1 MSGLVSMVLLLAS
14 CGTAAPAPLE
24 DPSGAAGSPTE
35 VVTDSDDVRRISPLE
50 ARVLVEGG
58 GAVLYDTRS
67 AESYGSQHAAG
78 AISFPESE
86 ASRRIGE
93 LSAEKTLIFY

>member
-1 MSGLVSMVLLLAS
+1 VS
-14 CGTAAPAPLE
+14 CGTSDPAPLE
-24 DPSGAAGSPTE
+24 EASAATGSSTE
-35 VVTDSDDVRRISPLE
+35 AVTDSDDVQRISPLE

-67 AESYGSQHAAG
+67 ADSYGSQHAAG

-93 LSAEKTLIFY
+93 LPTDKTLIFY

>member
-1 MSGLVSMVLLLAS
+1 MALLVAS
-14 CGTAAPAPLE
+14 CGTAEPGTPE
-24 DPSGAAGSPTE
+24 DASAATTVLPEAVNRSE
-35 VVTDSDDVRRISPLE
+35 DIRRIGPVE
-50 ARVLVEGG
+50 ARALMEGG

-78 AISFPESE
+78 AVSFPESD

-93 LSAEKTLIFY
+93 LPTDKTLIFY